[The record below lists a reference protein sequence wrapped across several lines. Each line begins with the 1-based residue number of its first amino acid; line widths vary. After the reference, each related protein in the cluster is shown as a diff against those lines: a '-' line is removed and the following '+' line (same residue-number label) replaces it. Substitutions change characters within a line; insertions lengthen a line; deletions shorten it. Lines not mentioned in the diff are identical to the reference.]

1 MSNHFSG
8 ASLKFPGDDA
18 RLDLTDLYVF
28 PAPDDRDKTV
38 LIIDANPFW
47 SGMSTFPPF
56 LMTSGFHPDAVY
68 RINIDNDGDAQA
80 DRAFS
85 FVFSELEGGRQTGTG
100 YYAADSRAR
109 QAEPSGDTLIERT
122 PVGFDA
128 SATPVQAGDCR
139 LFIGVRSDPF
149 FADPEGYFHGCQFN
163 GQDAF
168 ANKNVLSIVLEV
180 PNDMLF
186 GAGPAIGVW
195 ATVSL
200 RRDSQLEQVERDGRP
215 SINALMTP
223 NDAKEEYNA
232 GQPADD
238 VAKYLKPWSEMLQDH
253 GYAPDEATAAVLT
266 VLPDI
271 LRYDSTRPAAYPNGR
286 LLTDDPFSAAVA
298 FLTHGKC
305 TSSGLRPHDDLLA
318 QFPFVGLPNS
328 LPAL

>member
-1 MSNHFSG
+1 MSNHFS
-8 ASLKFPGDDA
+8 AANLKFPGDDA

-68 RINIDNDGDAQA
+68 RLNIDNDGDAEA
-80 DRAFS
+80 DRAFT

-100 YYAADSRAR
+100 YYATDSQAR
-109 QAEPSGDTLIERT
+109 QAEPSGDTLIGRT
-122 PVGFDA
+122 SVGFDA
-128 SATPVQAGDCR
+128 NATPVQAGDCR

-149 FADPEGYFHGCQFN
+149 FGDPEGYAHGFQFT

-168 ANKNVLSIVLEV
+168 ANKNVLSIALEV

-200 RRDSQLEQVERDGRP
+200 RRDGLLVQVERDGHP
-215 SINALMTP
+215 SINPLMTP
-223 NDAKEEYNA
+223 NDAKDEYNA
-232 GQPADD
+232 RQPVDD
-238 VAKYLKPWSEMLQDH
+238 VKNYLKAWSEILQDH
-253 GYAPDEATAAVLT
+253 GYPPDEATAAVLT

-286 LLTDDPFSAAVA
+286 LLTDDPFSAAMA
-298 FLTHGKC
+298 FLTHGQV

-318 QFPFVGLPNS
+318 QFPFLGLPNS